1 MGEAVSFP
9 YRLDKLRHSW
19 SARFPL
25 FAAGLSDEFV
35 KARGDKRRGVD
46 LAITFHR
53 RAEQLRY
60 ARQNFDGAIF
70 GVAAETND
78 RGNIQSE
85 FPKCF
90 GQTVGRPKLFLAGH
104 AGAGAKISNKFRLR
118 END

>member
-1 MGEAVSFP
+1 TANIDNQTAEVLLHSRADFRLPRGVDPDAPVFDREHYGRGIMGEAVSFP

-70 GVAAETND
+70 GVAAE
-78 RGNIQSE
+78 
-85 FPKCF
+85 
-90 GQTVGRPKLFLAGH
+90 
-104 AGAGAKISNKFRLR
+104 
-118 END
+118 